1 VTEPLT
7 RVEAISSNWISSNGE
22 IAADV
27 DPDVA
32 IDLIY
37 GPLYY
42 RLLFRHLPIDPGFA
56 EAIVRRA
63 LHGLAAGVSAV
74 R

>member
-1 VTEPLT
+1 MTEPLT
-7 RVEAISSNWISSNGE
+7 RVEVISSNWISSNGE

-27 DPDVA
+27 DPG
-32 IDLIY
+32 DLIY
-37 GPLYY
+37 RPLYY

-63 LHGLAAGVSAV
+63 LHGLAAGASAV